1 MAKIL
6 IGNIK
11 GEKGEK
17 GDKGDTGA
25 SFKISEIF
33 DTYEELKAVENPSAG
48 DAYGVGSN
56 KDYDIYVYSPTKGW
70 VNNGAISL
78 DINEQTPNF
87 KEATGI
93 EIDNI
98 NIESATTISVIFGK
112 IKRAI
117 SELISHLKN
126 KSNPHNVTTE
136 QIGAIPK
143 EKNIVV
149 GTKNNQDTTYGGVRV
164 GIVYTEDDIPM
175 VGMGTELGTNALIL
189 TSGCDYTNSAK
200 KTELGK
206 TGYIFPVELEENRT
220 SFPVALKISN
230 SDGKVY
236 VVKSSDG
243 KKHYSKDEVLNMSEH
258 EVLHSGNIANH
269 NVLRFETKTYTGNGL
284 YGVDNARTFTFSFL
298 PRMFFISGYGP
309 GGGNYT
315 LTVPQGFPFVSTVA
329 ADSGGGFTTLSCN
342 FKYSGNS
349 ITIYNP
355 LSATN
360 GFNIDGSP
368 YLITAIG

>member
-11 GEKGEK
+11 GKK

-25 SFKISEIF
+25 SFKILDFFNTE
-33 DTYEELKAVENPSAG
+33 EELNAVENPSTG
-48 DAYGVGSN
+48 DAYGVLNENGL
-56 KDYDIYVYSPTKGW
+56 YDIYVYSPTKGW
-70 VNNGAISL
+70 VNNGELAP
-78 DINEQTPNF
+78 DINNQTPNF
-87 KEATGI
+87 E
-93 EIDNI
+93 
-98 NIESATTISVIFGK
+98 ESKTLESLSSGEKISLAFGK
-112 IKRAI
+112 IAKAI
-117 SELISHLKN
+117 TEFISHLTN

-230 SDGKVY
+230 SDGKVS

-258 EVLHSGNIANH
+258 EILHSGNIANH

-329 ADSGGGFTTLSCN
+329 AASGGGFTTISCN

-349 ITIYNP
+349 ITMYNP
-355 LSATN
+355 SSATN
-360 GFNIDGSP
+360 GLNIDGSP